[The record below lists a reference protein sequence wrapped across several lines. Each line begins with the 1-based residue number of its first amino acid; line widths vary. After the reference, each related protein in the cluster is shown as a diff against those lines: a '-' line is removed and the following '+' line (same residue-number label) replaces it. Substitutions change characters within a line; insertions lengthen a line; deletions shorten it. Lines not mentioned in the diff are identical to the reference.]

1 MRLTRLATS
10 VLVVCA
16 ALLAGCSG
24 NDEPAPVAAA
34 PAATT
39 PPPTAT
45 PTPTPTPTPQPTPTT
60 GAMSMQIAGLP
71 SGLEGHITV
80 TSGGMTQFVTASKTL
95 NDLPAGAYTV
105 AAEAVLTG
113 QAVMAPT
120 MTTQSVTVVAGATA
134 TARVTYNMREA
145 LSLKL
150 DEMTWGTLDQP
161 IFLAS
166 PPGDA
171 TRIFIAERPG
181 RIRVVQNGTL
191 LPTPFLDISARV
203 ATSGERG
210 MLSFAFHPQFATNR
224 WVFVH
229 FTANPSGEI
238 TVERFTASVANP
250 NVADATSTSV
260 IRIPHATFDN
270 HNGGTVAFGP
280 DGMLWISTG
289 DGGGANDQLMNAQNP
304 NRLLGKMLRI
314 DVTTL
319 PYTIPPTN
327 PLASEVWG
335 IGLRNPWRWSFDP
348 PTNRL
353 YIADVGQNRYEEV
366 DVVLHDAQAFGFA
379 VNFGWPLTEGVHC
392 FPDDQATC
400 SKAGQTAPV
409 LEYDHSTGAC
419 SITGGYVYRGAAIP
433 ALQGR
438 YFYSDYCSG
447 FLRSFRFTNN
457 QSIERID
464 WNTPDVGRVISFG
477 ADASRELYV
486 ITASNKVY
494 RVGRQ

>member
-1 MRLTRLATS
+1 MS
-10 VLVVCA
+10 V
-16 ALLAGCSG
+16 
-24 NDEPAPVAAA
+24 
-34 PAATT
+34 
-39 PPPTAT
+39 
-45 PTPTPTPTPQPTPTT
+45 
-60 GAMSMQIAGLP
+60 QIAGLP
-71 SGLEGHITV
+71 AASEGHVTV
-80 TSGGMTQFVTASKTL
+80 TGGGMTQFVTANKTL
-95 NDLPAGAYTV
+95 NNLPAGAYTV
-105 AAEAVLTG
+105 AAEPVLTG

-120 MTTQSVTVVAGATA
+120 AATQTITVVGSATA
-134 TARVTYNMREA
+134 TATVNYNMQQA

-150 DEMTWGTLDQP
+150 DEMPWAGLDQP

-181 RIRVVQNGTL
+181 RIRVVQNGAL
-191 LPTPFLDISARV
+191 LAMPFLDISTRV
-203 ATSGERG
+203 STQGERG
-210 MLSFAFHPQFATNR
+210 MLSFAFHPQFSANR

-229 FTANPSGEI
+229 FTNPAGEI
-238 TVERFTASVANP
+238 TIERFTASAANP
-250 NVADATSTSV
+250 NVADATSTPV

-270 HNGGTVAFGP
+270 HNGCTVAFGP

-304 NRLLGKMLRI
+304 NRPLGKMLRI
-314 DVTTL
+314 DVTAL

-335 IGLRNPWRWSFDP
+335 IGLRNPWRWAFDL

-353 YIADVGQNRYEEV
+353 YIADVGQNRYEEI
-366 DVVLHDAQAFGFA
+366 DVVLHDAQAPGFA

-400 SKAGQTAPV
+400 SKAGQTLPV
-409 LEYDHSTGAC
+409 LEYDHSIGAC

-457 QSIERID
+457 QSIERVD

-486 ITASNKVY
+486 ITASNKIY
-494 RVGRQ
+494 RIARQ